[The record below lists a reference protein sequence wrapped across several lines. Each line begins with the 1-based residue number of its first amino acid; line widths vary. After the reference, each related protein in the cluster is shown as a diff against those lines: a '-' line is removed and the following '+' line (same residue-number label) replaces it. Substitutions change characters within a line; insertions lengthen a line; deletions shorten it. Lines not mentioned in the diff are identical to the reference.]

1 MVTITPQA
9 LPTPTPGSSSPAPV
23 ITLNNPASALA
34 ILGGSN
40 AVQVAVSASQPT
52 STGAILLLQVAGQTI
67 EAKSPL
73 NLKPGTTAELRL
85 IPGTDPPKAQLVT
98 GDTTRPA
105 TPTTQTPADSSGTG
119 PARQTNPGSSTSVE
133 IRGAV
138 AATVLRAA
146 APAAAATTTIAGPAA
161 AGTAATAT
169 TTVQTPGTATPPATP
184 NAAGTAAATTGQ
196 PAASATVTAAATG
209 TQSPATAGQPA
220 SGITATPLQTGATLT
235 VRPLAEGVQPSAQ
248 AQQVINGTVIRTP
261 GGATTLVNSPAGIL
275 SVNLPD
281 AGKAGSTIRLEVLD
295 IRPPA
300 PTALPLSTTATTP
313 GSGLG
318 VALADALQ
326 AIARLNPQVA
336 TELAT
341 RLPQAGP
348 AMAANLVRLVSA
360 IRTGQ
365 PGAILTDPAM
375 RLLERAGRSDLA
387 GRVRDEAGASRRA
400 VGEGGD
406 WRSYQLPFLNGAEIE
421 PVRLFMQYPENA
433 DGEPQLDD
441 PVRRFLIDL
450 DLSNIGQLQ
459 IDGLIGDKSLDLI
472 LRTDDEL
479 PQNFRDELNLI
490 YIRSLEAIGRTGQL
504 QFRPGEP
511 PVVVDI
517 PEHRDEGIFV

>member
-52 STGAILLLQVAGQTI
+52 SPGAILLLQVAGQTI

-248 AQQVINGTVIRTP
+248 AQR
-261 GGATTLVNSPAGIL
+261 S
-275 SVNLPD
+275 
-281 AGKAGSTIRLEVLD
+281 ST
-295 IRPPA
+295 
-300 PTALPLSTTATTP
+300 
-313 GSGLG
+313 
-318 VALADALQ
+318 
-326 AIARLNPQVA
+326 
-336 TELAT
+336 
-341 RLPQAGP
+341 
-348 AMAANLVRLVSA
+348 
-360 IRTGQ
+360 
-365 PGAILTDPAM
+365 
-375 RLLERAGRSDLA
+375 GR
-387 GRVRDEAGASRRA
+387 
-400 VGEGGD
+400 
-406 WRSYQLPFLNGAEIE
+406 
-421 PVRLFMQYPENA
+421 
-433 DGEPQLDD
+433 
-441 PVRRFLIDL
+441 
-450 DLSNIGQLQ
+450 
-459 IDGLIGDKSLDLI
+459 
-472 LRTDDEL
+472 
-479 PQNFRDELNLI
+479 
-490 YIRSLEAIGRTGQL
+490 
-504 QFRPGEP
+504 
-511 PVVVDI
+511 
-517 PEHRDEGIFV
+517 